1 MPKKIGEQKIKKEKP
16 KKIKTR
22 DAKPQ
27 KVKKKKENDF
37 SLEEYMDEHF
47 SKKTQ
52 KALLY
57 VLGIA
62 MVAIVYLYVFT
73 PMQESNEATKTTI
86 ASMEQE
92 VTVLKGMEAKMDE
105 NRSETQR
112 LNQEVNAIL
121 QNYSRDVKQEEM
133 VVEVIHL
140 EDISD
145 LQLIEMG
152 FNPTNLVM
160 SDVPQN
166 STTDADTDTTDT
178 TTDTTSDGTVSSASN
193 PYQLFVTPVT
203 VDFKVS
209 YEGLK
214 TMFADV
220 QNTTT
225 MKKNIENIALS
236 YDSESGL
243 LMGNLTM
250 NFYSLQGEDAQDNVE
265 VIIPETGKGTSNIF
279 HTVE

>member
-1 MPKKIGEQKIKKEKP
+1 MANKNGEQEMKQEKP
-16 KKIKTR
+16 KKIKTGKV
-22 DAKPQ
+22 KPQ
-27 KVKKKKENDF
+27 KAKKQKKQSV

-133 VVEVIHL
+133 VVELIHL
-140 EDISD
+140 EEISD

-160 SDVPQN
+160 ADVPQN
-166 STTDADTDTTDT
+166 STTDTTNT
-178 TTDTTSDGTVSSASN
+178 TSTAETTSDGTVSSASN